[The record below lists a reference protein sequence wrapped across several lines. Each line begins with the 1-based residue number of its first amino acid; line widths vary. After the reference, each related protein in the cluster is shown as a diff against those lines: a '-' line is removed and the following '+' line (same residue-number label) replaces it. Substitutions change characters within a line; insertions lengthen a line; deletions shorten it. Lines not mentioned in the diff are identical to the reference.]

1 MEKMDDFEDF
11 SNEVPRHRRQ
21 QEPYDHDISFHTPA
35 RTSQF
40 SQYALHSQDT
50 SSHFY
55 ARAGNVS
62 RQVYNDD
69 DQLAYEDGS
78 VALDDYGPSESL
90 LLLNSISLTSHRSCA
105 SG

>member
-1 MEKMDDFEDF
+1 MEKMDDSEDF

-35 RTSQF
+35 RTSQV
-40 SQYALHSQDT
+40 SQYALHSQDS

-55 ARAGNVS
+55 AHVGNVS

-69 DQLAYEDGS
+69 DQLTYEDDS

-90 LLLNSISLTSHRSCA
+90 LLPNTILLTSNRSCTF
-105 SG
+105 G